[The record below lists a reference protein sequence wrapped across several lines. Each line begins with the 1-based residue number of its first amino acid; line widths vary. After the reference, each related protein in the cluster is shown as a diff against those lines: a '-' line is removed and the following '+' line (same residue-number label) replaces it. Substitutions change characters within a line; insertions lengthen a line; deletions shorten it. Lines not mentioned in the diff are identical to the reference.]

1 MKVSS
6 LTVLDALIERY
17 PVLLGVRESILSAF
31 GIIADA
37 YEKGKKLLV
46 CGNGGS
52 AADSEH
58 IVGELMKS
66 FKKRRPID
74 AETQKALSFLG
85 ERGELLGKT
94 LEGTLRAIAL
104 TTHTALSTAFANDK
118 LPAATYA
125 QQVYGY
131 ADRGDVLLAI
141 STSGNAENCA
151 LAAVTAR
158 AKGVRVVALTGKNE
172 SKLSSLADVSI
183 RVPETETY
191 KVQELH
197 LPVYHCLCA
206 MLEEEFF

>member
-1 MKVSS
+1 M
-6 LTVLDALIERY
+6 
-17 PVLLGVRESILSAF
+17 
-31 GIIADA
+31 
-37 YEKGKKLLV
+37 

-74 AETQKALSFLG
+74 AETQKAHSFLG